1 MATPFISVSS
11 NAQLLC
17 RRLAMLQRDQ
27 LPFATAQALTTVAKI
42 VQGGETKQI
51 GSKFKNPSPFTRNS
65 VGVRGARKSNQE
77 ALVFIKAQAA
87 RYLAPY
93 ESGGEHVLSGKAL
106 LNPKDIRKNAYGQ
119 LSRGTLARLK
129 ARPDVFIGKVKT
141 KRGIVDGVWQRPVDP
156 RRLTLLNGKRKK
168 LRGLNEV
175 MDDKRGHLK
184 LLIRFG
190 DALPVDIHLGYRD
203 LAGRLVFRNFNHE
216 MGRALAKALA
226 SAR

>member
-11 NAQLLC
+11 NAEQL
-17 RRLAMLQRDQ
+17 RRKLTMVQRDQ
-27 LPFATAQALTTVAKI
+27 LPFATAQALTAISKI
-42 VQGGETKQI
+42 VQGGEKQQL
-51 GSKFKNPSPFTRNS
+51 GNKLKNPSPFTRNS
-65 VGVRGARKSNQE
+65 VGMRAARKSNQE
-77 ALVFIKAQAA
+77 AMVFIKDQAA

-93 ESGGEHVLSGKAL
+93 ESGGEHVLNSKAL
-106 LNPKDIRKNAYGQ
+106 LNPKDIRRNAYGQ
-119 LSRGTLARLK
+119 LSRGTLERLK

-141 KRGIVDGVWQRPVDP
+141 KRGIVNGVWQRPVDP
-156 RRLTLLNGKRKK
+156 RRVTLLTRKRKK

-175 MDDKRGHLK
+175 EADKRGHLK

-190 DALPVDIHLGYRD
+190 DALPVDIHLGYHE
-203 LAGRLVFRNFNHE
+203 LAGRLVFRNFNRE